1 MSQGSIITYRNSKTE
16 IIIVL
21 NHISKKEKSLKNHK
35 NTPCQKGWFVVVYFR
50 WVVSQTYYIQAPW
63 SSG

>member
-50 WVVSQTYYIQAPW
+50 
-63 SSG
+63 